1 MLTEAVLKS
10 YLLEMPSGHIFDL
23 TYALFAGM
31 YPPGEGNAVSR
42 AKLDALAAACNCDV
56 IDNKVEARFELT
68 RRPLE

>member
-31 YPPGEGNAVSR
+31 FPPGETSADAR
-42 AKLDALAAACNCDV
+42 AKLDALAAACNCKV
-56 IDNKVEARFELT
+56 IDNKAEGRFELT
-68 RRPLE
+68 RR

>member
-31 YPPGEGNAVSR
+31 YPPGEADAGSR
-42 AKLDALAAACNCDV
+42 AKLDGLAAACNCDV
-56 IDNKVEARFELT
+56 VDNKAEGRFELT
-68 RRPLE
+68 RR

>member
-31 YPPGEGNAVSR
+31 FPPGETNADAR
-42 AKLDALAAACNCDV
+42 AKLDALAAACNCTV
-56 IDNKVEARFELT
+56 IDNKAEGRFELT
-68 RRPLE
+68 RR